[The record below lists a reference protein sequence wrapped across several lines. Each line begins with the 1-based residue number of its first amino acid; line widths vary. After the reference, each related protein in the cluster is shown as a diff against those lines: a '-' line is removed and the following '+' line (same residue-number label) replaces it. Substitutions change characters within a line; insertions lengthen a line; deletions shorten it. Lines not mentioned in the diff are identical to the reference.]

1 MSEPGSFRHAFPRDS
16 RSILQFAGPLL
27 VNNLVIAGMMLV
39 NTVVAGR
46 LGPEPL
52 AGVAVGGS
60 YYQMFWLF
68 GLGVLMSI
76 SPIVAHAY
84 GGGRDEEVGRR
95 FRQGVWLALMLA
107 VPLVAALACVRPL
120 LGWFGTDPRA
130 IPHAVGYVYAMCF
143 GMPAM
148 LVFLAHRYTSEG
160 IGWTRPVIY
169 TAAVGLTT
177 NILGNWVFTLGA
189 FGLPS
194 QGARGCGIATALA
207 SWAMLVTMHLYQRR
221 QPVYR
226 RFRLFE
232 RFDPP
237 DRRALGDI
245 LGLGLPIAGSVV
257 SEGALFAVAA
267 LLMSTLG
274 TEIVAAHQ
282 VAISYASLMFMI
294 PLSLHSATTIHVGH
308 QVGRGDV
315 RGGLQRRLERHRD
328 VRPGHGAVLARDP
341 CRPAAD
347 RRGLHLGPG
356 RAGARGLAAA
366 VRRGLPDPRRP
377 AGGDCRGAARFQ
389 GRERPDGPQLHGLLA
404 GRIPGRLVVRYPTGL
419 WPFGDLGRPDCGAGD
434 LRGLPAASVPA
445 GDAPAAGGRCRG
457 VGSAGVGA
465 RPLPGAGTVS
475 ACRPGWKR
483 RRRRSPPRASR
494 HARPAATSQGRRW
507 AAKAS
512 TAGRLSR
519 TARTAFATSTSR

>member
-1 MSEPGSFRHAFPRDS
+1 MSEPGSFRDAFPRDS
-16 RSILQFAGPLL
+16 RSILRFAGPLL
-27 VNNLVIAGMMLV
+27 VNNVVLAGMMLV

-84 GGGRDEEVGRR
+84 GAGRDEEVGRR
-95 FRQGVWLALMLA
+95 FRQGVWLALLLA
-107 VPLVAALACVRPL
+107 VPLVAALACVKPL
-120 LGWFGTDPRA
+120 LGWFGTDARA
-130 IPHAVGYVYAMCF
+130 IPHAAGYVFAMCF

-189 FGLPS
+189 FGMPS

-207 SWAMLVTMHLYQRR
+207 SWAMLATMHLYQRR
-221 QPVYR
+221 HAVYR

-237 DRRALGDI
+237 DRRAIGDI
-245 LGLGLPIAGSVV
+245 LALGLPIAGSVV

-308 QVGRGDV
+308 QVGRGDLHAG
-315 RGGLQRRLERHRD
+315 RNAGWSGIAMCGLVMALSS
-328 VRPGHGAVLARDP
+328 VVILAARDP
-341 CRPAAD
+341 IAAAYTSDVAVRELAAWLLLFVAAFQLPDGLQVGAAGALRGFKDANVPMGLNFTAYWLIGFPAAWWFGIRQGFGPSGIWAGLIAGLVTCAVFLLLRYRQVT
-347 RRGLHLGPG
+347 RR
-356 RAGARGLAAA
+356 RLAAVA
-366 VRRGLPDPRRP
+366 
-377 AGGDCRGAARFQ
+377 
-389 GRERPDGPQLHGLLA
+389 
-404 GRIPGRLVVRYPTGL
+404 T
-419 WPFGDLGRPDCGAGD
+419 AGD
-434 LRGLPAASVPA
+434 QLA
-445 GDAPAAGGRCRG
+445 
-457 VGSAGVGA
+457 
-465 RPLPGAGTVS
+465 
-475 ACRPGWKR
+475 
-483 RRRRSPPRASR
+483 
-494 HARPAATSQGRRW
+494 
-507 AAKAS
+507 
-512 TAGRLSR
+512 
-519 TARTAFATSTSR
+519 